1 MAHVLILTLGP
12 IQDFIISAR
21 RARDLWFGSW
31 LLSELS
37 RAVALSVLDA
47 CGEDSLVFPG
57 TDPESL
63 RSDST
68 RVTVANKIVVRVP
81 DGRDPATVAAQA
93 GKDLRTKL
101 IGFANAAF
109 DKIHDGKI
117 GEFFKRQ
124 RAWDQVMD
132 LIEFS
137 WVSAP
142 ETLSGGYGETRLH
155 AEALLAARKN
165 TRLWKGVTWGDSVPK
180 SSLDGERESVLVDEL
195 FELVKNKKVSPN
207 DLRRLYGV
215 SRSERLCGVGL
226 LKRHGERKSER
237 YGHRF
242 VSTGH
247 IAAWPLLERMAKMG
261 EDEELR
267 ASWGRYVA
275 ELQDLGVNLKDQ
287 EASLPD
293 SRHKVI
299 GPYDGSVLFEN
310 RLPDLF
316 EDILDRDK
324 PEDKKEIRRRCQE
337 ARKYLLPVLER
348 AGVSQ
353 PLPYYAILH
362 ADGDHMGKAILN
374 QSRFEQHKE
383 LSRAL
388 DRFARNTRLIVEHD
402 HKGELIYAGG
412 DDVLAFVPLHRAVAC
427 AKALAEDFKEKLQGF
442 PAVDGKPPT
451 LSAGIGISH
460 FLEPMGTALNT
471 ARRAQKL
478 AKKKRDSLAVIL
490 DKRSGPP
497 VEVTGLWRT
506 LDQELL
512 DFTELHRNEQIS
524 DRAAFELRELEILT
538 KGLKE
543 GEDQAL
549 KALARSE
556 AERILRRKQPAEG
569 RDSKVH
575 PEVLERLLA
584 TLKVLSPRELGDR
597 LIVARLLAKAAEE
610 AELPKKDEANGVA
623 A

>member
-37 RAVALSVLDA
+37 RAVAQSVSRT
-47 CGEDSLVFPG
+47 CGEGALVFPG
-57 TDPESL
+57 A
-63 RSDST
+63 DSEGLKNDAT
-68 RVTVANKIVVRVP
+68 SVANKIVARVP
-81 DGRDPATVAAQA
+81 DGLDPGAVAAQA
-93 GKDLRTKL
+93 ETDLRTKL

-109 DKIHDGKI
+109 DKIHDGEI
-117 GEFFKRQ
+117 GEFFKRP

-142 ETLSGGYGETRLH
+142 EASPEAYAEARLQ

-165 TRLWKGVTWGDSVPK
+165 TRLWQGVTWGDAVPK
-180 SSLDGERESVLVDEL
+180 SSLDGERESVLGEEL
-195 FELVKNKKVSPN
+195 FDLAKDKKVSPEK
-207 DLRRLYGV
+207 LRRLYGV
-215 SRSERLCGVGL
+215 NRTERLCGVGL
-226 LKRHGERKSER
+226 LKRHGERKSKR

-261 EDEELR
+261 DDEELR
-267 ASWGRYVA
+267 DAWSRYVA
-275 ELQDLGVNLKDQ
+275 VLEELEVDLKDQ

-293 SRHKVI
+293 FRHKVI
-299 GPYDGSVLFEN
+299 GPYDGSLLFEN

-316 EDILDRDK
+316 EDLLDRDK
-324 PEDKKEIRRRCQE
+324 WEEKKEIRRRSQE
-337 ARKYLLPVLER
+337 ARKALLPVLAR
-348 AGVSQ
+348 AGVPQ
-353 PLPYYAILH
+353 PLPYYAILQ

-374 QSRFEQHKE
+374 QTRLEQHKE

-388 DRFARNTRLIVEHD
+388 DRFARNTRRIVEHD

-412 DDVLAFVPLHRAVAC
+412 DDVLAFVPLHLAVAC
-427 AKALAEDFKEKLQGF
+427 AKALAEDFKEQLKAF
-442 PAVDGKPPT
+442 PAVGTEPPT

-471 ARRAQKL
+471 ARKAEKL
-478 AKKKRDSLAVIL
+478 AKKKRNSLAVIL

-497 VEVTGLWRT
+497 TEVTGHWGK

-512 DFTELHRNEQIS
+512 DFTELHRKEQIS

-538 KGLKE
+538 KGLD
-543 GEDQAL
+543 GEAL
-549 KALARSE
+549 ESLQALARSE

-569 RDSKVH
+569 VDSKID
-575 PEVLERLLA
+575 PEILDRLIKRLDVL
-584 TLKVLSPRELGDR
+584 KPRELGDR
-597 LIVARLLAKAAEE
+597 LIVARLLAKAADE
-610 AELPKKDEANGVA
+610 AELPKKDEAQEVA